1 MKLLKVARTIADLD
15 KKSKKGSETQNK
27 SSFFAFYLL
36 TEKVE
41 NIFHVANLKS
51 GSNSRLPN

>member
-1 MKLLKVARTIADLD
+1 MGN
-15 KKSKKGSETQNK
+15 KKSKKGIETKYK

-41 NIFHVANLKS
+41 NIFHVANFKS